1 MKKGISDVLL
11 TQIDIIVPTMA
22 LSLTMVYKLTS
33 GFIWHMAV
41 NTNNLLI
48 IEETRLFLDP

>member
-11 TQIDIIVPTMA
+11 TKIDIIVPTMA
-22 LSLTMVYKLTS
+22 LSLTMVYKITS

-41 NTNNLLI
+41 KTNNLLI
-48 IEETRLFLDP
+48 IEETHLSLEP